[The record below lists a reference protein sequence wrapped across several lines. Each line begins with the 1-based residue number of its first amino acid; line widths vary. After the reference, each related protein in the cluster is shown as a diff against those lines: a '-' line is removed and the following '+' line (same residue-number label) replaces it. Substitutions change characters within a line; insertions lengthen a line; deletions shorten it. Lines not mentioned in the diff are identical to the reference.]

1 VVIAVDS
8 AIVDL
13 AGLVDL
19 VGLVDLA
26 EDGFLGAAAGCQAGS
41 RP

>member
-8 AIVDL
+8 AIAAL
-13 AGLVDL
+13 AGLV
-19 VGLVDLA
+19 GLVDLADLA